1 VRARR
6 TAGLLALALA
16 ACSSASASRETALP
30 SYTPPNPPAYPA
42 ARLNGVLSLRDGCAY
57 LDNGDTLLVWYPG
70 THLVAKDG
78 RTTVVSPSG
87 DPIGAIGETVAL
99 GGGYVGKD
107 APMLAAM
114 NTACTSHAL
123 AVVAP

>member
-1 VRARR
+1 MRARR
-6 TAGLLALALA
+6 TAGLLAVALA
-16 ACSSASASRETALP
+16 ACSSASASHDAALP
-30 SYTPPNPPAYPA
+30 SYTPSDPPAYPA
-42 ARLNGVLSLRDGCAY
+42 ARLVGVLSLRDRCAY

-70 THLVAKDG
+70 THLVTKHG

-87 DPIGAIGETVAL
+87 DHIGTIGETVAL

-107 APMLAAM
+107 APMLAGTH
-114 NTACTSHAL
+114 TACASHAL